1 MGFSTVFGVDVVRG
15 VAFACGVVAL
25 ATTAGLRT
33 VVCERL
39 AGGGDDRV
47 EFFGGMPALAVR

>member
-15 VAFACGVVAL
+15 DVFALGDVVL
-25 ATTAGLRT
+25 ATIAGLCT

-39 AGGGDDRV
+39 AGGGDERV
-47 EFFGGMPALAVR
+47 ELFGGIPVLAVR